1 VGVSCDVII
10 MKDVFYKTGGQ
21 HKGFSLAEV
30 LAALT
35 IGAMILVSV
44 LGIYNRLE
52 RCAAAVTNRLDSS
65 RLASEV
71 LQRIAEDLDKVTSS
85 GTDTKITVTN
95 RLNNLYQT
103 ARLEI
108 LKTIY
113 DDKNEKQT
121 FEKIVWQAS
130 FDYES
135 AADGLVLYRSY
146 TGMNDEDKVLDESR
160 ASWEKNF
167 SFVPICTG
175 VTVFK
180 IQIPQG
186 QTLRNEW
193 SSDSPPKGL
202 VITVSFAEPFKT
214 VEGSLD
220 VLDEEKTTRTIAVDR
235 TRKVNFKLV
244 ERKYGEDNEEEDEKE
259 EDEEEEEEEEEE
271 KEKEEEKPE
280 DENKE
285 QNKESGKRTR

>member
-1 VGVSCDVII
+1 

-21 HKGFSLAEV
+21 CKGFSLAEV

-52 RCAAAVTNRLDSS
+52 RCATAVTDRLDSS

-71 LQRIAEDLDKVTSS
+71 LQRIAEDLDKVTLS
-85 GTDTKITVTN
+85 GTDTRITVAN
-95 RLNNLYQT
+95 KLDNLYQT

-113 DDKNEKQT
+113 DGKNQKQT
-121 FEKIVWQAS
+121 FEKIVWQTS

-146 TGMNDEDKVLDESR
+146 TGISDEDKVLDKSR

-186 QTLRNEW
+186 EVLRNEW
-193 SSDSPPKGL
+193 RNDSPPKGL
-202 VITVSFAEPFKT
+202 VVTVSFAEPFKT

-220 VLDEEKTTRTIAVDR
+220 VLDEEKTIRTIAVDR

-244 ERKYGEDNEEEDEKE
+244 ERNYGEDN
-259 EDEEEEEEEEEE
+259 EEEEEEEE
-271 KEKEEEKPE
+271 KEEEEKEKLE

-285 QNKESGKRTR
+285 QNKESSKRTK

>member
-1 VGVSCDVII
+1 

-52 RCAAAVTNRLDSS
+52 RCSTAVTDRLDRS
-65 RLASEV
+65 RLNSEV
-71 LQRIAEDLDKVTSS
+71 LQRIAEDLDRITFS
-85 GTDTKITVTN
+85 GTDTRITVAN
-95 RLNNLYQT
+95 KLDNLYQT

-113 DDKNEKQT
+113 DGKNNKQT
-121 FEKIVWQAS
+121 FEKIVWQTS

-160 ASWEKNF
+160 ASWEKSF

-175 VTVFK
+175 ITVFK

-202 VITVSFAEPFKT
+202 VVTVSFAEPFKT

-220 VLDEEKTTRTIAVDR
+220 VLDEEKTIRTIAVDR

-244 ERKYGEDNEEEDEKE
+244 ERNYGEDS
-259 EDEEEEEEEEEE
+259 EEEEEGEEE
-271 KEKEEEKPE
+271 KKEEEKKEEEKLE
-280 DENKE
+280 DENKYK
-285 QNKESGKRTR
+285 NKESDKKTK